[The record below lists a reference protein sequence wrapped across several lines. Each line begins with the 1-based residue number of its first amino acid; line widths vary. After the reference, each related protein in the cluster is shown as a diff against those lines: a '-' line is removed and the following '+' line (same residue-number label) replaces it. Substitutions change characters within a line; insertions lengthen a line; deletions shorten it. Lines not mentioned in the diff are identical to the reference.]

1 MTQIQKIKKIEEIV
15 EREIRPILKRDGGDL
30 ELIDVRG
37 DEVVIAFRGVCAGC
51 ASSSFTRK
59 SLVEAKLREFVLP
72 TLVVVEEREAP

>member
-1 MTQIQKIKKIEEIV
+1 M
-15 EREIRPILKRDGGDL
+15 
-30 ELIDVRG
+30 RG